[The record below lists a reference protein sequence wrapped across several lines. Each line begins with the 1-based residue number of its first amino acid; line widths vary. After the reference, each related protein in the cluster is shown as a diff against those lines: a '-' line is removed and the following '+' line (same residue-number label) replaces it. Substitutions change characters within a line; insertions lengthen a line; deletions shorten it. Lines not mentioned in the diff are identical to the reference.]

1 MEEYVELKLEPNMYY
16 NYESTI
22 KNHILPHLGKYK
34 VKSLTP
40 HILQQF
46 INLKTREGY
55 ARQTLSIIIG
65 ILSKSLNHAVYPYKY
80 IKENPMHYVELMKDK
95 SRKPTREDLKIQS
108 KENLR
113 RINNVLNEDHPFYLP
128 FHIGLHCGLRVG
140 EVCGLEWKQ
149 INFEEMT
156 LEVEQQLVGIK
167 DDNGKIHWQPR
178 PPKSKAGYR
187 TIPFGNTLTEMLK
200 RAKKKTVRKSF
211 KVWSVL

>member
-1 MEEYVELKLEPNMYY
+1 MHEDVELKLEPNTYY

-22 KNHILPHLGKYK
+22 RIHIIPHLGKYK

-40 HILQQF
+40 HVLQQF

-55 ARQTLSIIIG
+55 ARQTLSIIMG

-80 IKENPMHYVELMKDK
+80 IKENPMNYVELMRDK
-95 SRKPTREDLKIQS
+95 NRKPTREELKIQS

-113 RINNVLNEDHPFYLP
+113 NINSTINEHDPFYLP

-140 EVCGLEWKQ
+140 EVCGLEWKH

-156 LEVEQQLVGIK
+156 QEVEQQLVGIK
-167 DDNGKIHWQPR
+167 EENGKIQWQPR

-187 TIPFGNTLTEMLK
+187 TIPFGNAEVQK
-200 RAKKKTVRKSF
+200 RK
-211 KVWSVL
+211 W